1 MAGLLLG
8 AFIRVI
14 SVWRVFYSRLLLER
28 SQYGGSFTGGLY

>member
-14 SVWRVFYSRLLLER
+14 SVFRVFYSGLLLER
-28 SQYGGSFTGGLY
+28 SQYGGSFTGGSY